1 MKKAFLVLMMM
12 AVCGSAF
19 GQKKEFSL
27 SPTKVVA
34 EQYSVEMKEDSI
46 LVGDK
51 DETYFVP
58 KVEVNKWN
66 EDKITIEYSG
76 ADLSKSAVISN
87 KMTATSE
94 KENVVM
100 YKIDDDLFEFEII
113 LNEKPSKNTWSFA
126 ITGHEDFD
134 FFYQPPLT
142 QQEIDDGY
150 ERPENVIGSYAVYHK
165 TKKDNQYKTGKAFH
179 IYRPKLIDADK
190 NEKWATLGYS
200 NGILTITADAKWLET
215 AKYPVVVDPTLGYTS
230 AGASW
235 GGGEDRILGGIYSAS
250 ENGTISSIYY
260 YGKTQFGTNRFAG
273 GVYSDS
279 STQPDSLLAESSS
292 YEGNNS
298 TTGAWK
304 SVSIS
309 HAIVN
314 GTSYWVTVSMDYY
327 DGATHSVAY
336 DTGGT
341 SGNFVTKSNDFSADR
356 FPDSFGSHTDSTYIF
371 SVYADYTADATD
383 RRIMIIQ

>member
-1 MKKAFLVLMMM
+1 MKKASLILALM
-12 AVCGSAF
+12 AVCGNAYS
-19 GQKKEFSL
+19 QDKVLSL
-27 SPTKVVA
+27 SPTKIVA
-34 EQYSVEMKEDSI
+34 EQYKLDMKEDSI

-51 DETYFVP
+51 DATYFVP
-58 KVEVNKWN
+58 KVELNKWN

-76 ADLSKSAVISN
+76 ADLSKSTVVSDN
-87 KMTATSE
+87 VKATSE

-230 AGASW
+230 VGASW
-235 GGGEDRILGGIYSAS
+235 GNGHDSLKAGIYTAS

-292 YEGNNS
+292 YAGNNS

-309 HAIVN
+309 QEIVN
-314 GTSYWVTVSMDYY
+314 GTSYWVVVSMDYY
-327 DGATHSVAY
+327 DGASHQVAY

-341 SGNFVTKSNDFSADR
+341 SGNYVTKANDFSADR
-356 FPDSFGSHTDSTYIF
+356 FPDSFDSHTDTTLIY
-371 SVYADYTADATD
+371 SVYADYTASAT
-383 RRIMIIQ
+383 RNRMIRIY